1 MNANELAEFWE
12 LVAQNCQEKGWFA
25 TDNGKNG
32 MLITATM
39 LRQQQAKIGALKD
52 DKLKYA
58 EAVVEALEWGSYA
71 GDYSKWND
79 IVSKLRKAQE

>member
-39 LRQQQAKIGALKD
+39 LRQQQAEIEALKRALA
-52 DKLKYA
+52 LKNNW
-58 EAVVEALEWGSYA
+58 EQISNEIQVKIV
-71 GDYSKWND
+71 ND
-79 IVSKLRKAQE
+79 TLRKVREK